1 MTSKT
6 FPHYRIV
13 ESHCKPLKDGVMLS
27 FCQGNVKKKGY
38 TSREVGLKLMW
49 MRCGFF
55 LEQHITEIYPH

>member
-1 MTSKT
+1 MASKT
-6 FPHYRIV
+6 FPHYLIV

-49 MRCGFF
+49 MR
-55 LEQHITEIYPH
+55 

>member
-27 FCQGNVKKKGY
+27 FCQGNVKKKGE

-49 MRCGFF
+49 MR
-55 LEQHITEIYPH
+55 